1 MKSKSKMTTGERR
14 DRSRIAKIL
23 HSQSFI
29 AGSLVEMKR
38 KCGKPNCKCND
49 GELHASFYLAARF
62 NGKRKMIYVPKWL
75 EKRVEEQVNAY
86 QTVMTLMQS
95 VSDQNVMALLKEK
108 KIGQSGENSKSKP
121 AKKRGTK
128 K

>member
-1 MKSKSKMTTGERR
+1 MKSKSKMTTVERK
-14 DRSRIAKIL
+14 DRSQIAKIL

-62 NGKRKMIYVPKWL
+62 NGKRKMIYVPKYL
-75 EKRVEEQVNAY
+75 EQSVQRQINAY
-86 QTVMTLMQS
+86 QTVMTLMRS
-95 VSDQNVMALLKEK
+95 VSDQNVLAFLKEK
-108 KIGQSGENSKSKP
+108 KIRQDGENSKRKP
-121 AKKRGTK
+121 TK